1 MNADLAVVL
10 SPGAE
15 QAGLGWLLSWLGWLA
30 GLAGMKINCFL
41 KQFIGFLSHRR
52 GSGTRAQNRR
62 GWAGLAGLAYKV
74 PDAACRKI
82 PCPSAAARRLWG
94 RSQPMKDHQR
104 Q

>member
-30 GLAGMKINCFL
+30 GLA
-41 KQFIGFLSHRR
+41 
-52 GSGTRAQNRR
+52 
-62 GWAGLAGLAYKV
+62 YKV

-82 PCPSAAARRLWG
+82 PCPSAAAQRAVG
-94 RSQPMKDHQR
+94 PQPNIFL
-104 Q
+104 